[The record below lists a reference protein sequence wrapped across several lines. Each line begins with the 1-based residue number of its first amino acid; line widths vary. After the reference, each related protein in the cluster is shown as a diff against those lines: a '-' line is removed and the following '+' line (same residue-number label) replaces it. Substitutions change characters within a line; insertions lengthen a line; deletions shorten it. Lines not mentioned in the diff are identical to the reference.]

1 MKHYLRKILAFGVD
15 LFLYVFPRDPKIIL
29 CTGWG
34 GERFADNSRYIFL
47 YLNEHK
53 QEYGISTIIWL
64 TVDDL
69 ILKELKGKG
78 YKVLK
83 KNSLL
88 SIYYHLRAKYCFY
101 DQFVYDYYRTLIRGA
116 KVINLWHGMPI
127 KKFGVW
133 NGLNW
138 NLEDNYLLTCSAYGD
153 STIGKAF
160 ITEKEHYIHGMY
172 PRNYYILNEMPLL
185 LKVEQGYLE
194 KVAKVKKTGKRI
206 LFYLPTFRKDKLSF
220 LGESSQNKLNSF
232 FKFLNDHNYCLLTK
246 FHYAGFVRNHDEV
259 CSKSSVLINLPPSVD
274 VYPFLKEADIL
285 LTDYSSVL
293 FDYLYLDRRII
304 CFPYDLEEY
313 QMFDQGLL
321 IDYYTLPV
329 SIVKDIQHLQSS
341 LISEDEKEQELMREN
356 RHVWLEK
363 CFNNYTIKDTINNI
377 FDERQN

>member
-194 KVAKVKKTGKRI
+194 KVAKVKKREKG
-206 LFYLPTFRKDKLSF
+206 FYFI
-220 LGESSQNKLNSF
+220 SQL
-232 FKFLNDHNYCLLTK
+232 
-246 FHYAGFVRNHDEV
+246 
-259 CSKSSVLINLPPSVD
+259 
-274 VYPFLKEADIL
+274 
-285 LTDYSSVL
+285 
-293 FDYLYLDRRII
+293 
-304 CFPYDLEEY
+304 
-313 QMFDQGLL
+313 
-321 IDYYTLPV
+321 
-329 SIVKDIQHLQSS
+329 
-341 LISEDEKEQELMREN
+341 
-356 RHVWLEK
+356 LEK
-363 CFNNYTIKDTINNI
+363 KSCRF
-377 FDERQN
+377 

>member
-1 MKHYLRKILAFGVD
+1 MKNCVKKILTFLVD
-15 LFLYVFPRDPKIIL
+15 TFLYVFPRNPRIIL

-53 QEYGISTIIWL
+53 QEYGIDTIIWL

-69 ILKELKGKG
+69 IFSELREKG

-138 NLEDNYLLTCSAYGD
+138 NLEDNYLLTCSEFGD
-153 STIGKAF
+153 TTIGKAF
-160 ITEKEHYIHGMY
+160 ITDKKHYVHGMY
-172 PRNYYILNEMPLL
+172 PRNHYILNEIPLL
-185 LKVEQGYLE
+185 LTIEQRYLDKLTE
-194 KVAKVKKTGKRI
+194 LKKLGKRI
-206 LFYLPTFRKDKLSF
+206 LFYLPTFRKEKLLF
-220 LGESSQNKLNSF
+220 LGESSLDNLNSF
-232 FKFLNDHNYCLLTK
+232 FKFLEDNNFCLLTK
-246 FHYAGFVRNHDEV
+246 FHYAGFIRNHDEV
-259 CSKSSVLINLPPSVD
+259 YNDNSVLINLPPSVD

-285 LTDYSSVL
+285 LTDYSSIL

-321 IDYYTLPV
+321 IDYYSLPV
-329 SIVKDIQHLQSS
+329 SIAKDIKHLQSC
-341 LISEDEKEQELMREN
+341 LILEDENDLEQMREN

-363 CFNNYTIKDTINNI
+363 CFKNYTIKDTLNNI
-377 FDERQN
+377 FYGRQN